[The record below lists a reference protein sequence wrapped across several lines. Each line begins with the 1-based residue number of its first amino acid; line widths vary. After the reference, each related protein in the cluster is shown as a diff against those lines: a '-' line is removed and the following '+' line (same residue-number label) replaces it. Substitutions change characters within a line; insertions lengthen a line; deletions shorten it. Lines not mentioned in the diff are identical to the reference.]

1 MNETDHA
8 GEQLSSLVD
17 GELTNADLDRAFE
30 AISRD
35 PDRKRRWTRYHVAVD
50 AMKKSLP
57 RTMAPSNFADRIAQ
71 AIETEP
77 AILAPYRRP
86 LRISPLRKQL
96 AGLAVAASVG
106 VMAVL
111 GVQSMRS
118 EDVALP
124 VAQAPAVVA
133 APIAVSAGVPTAP
146 TSTASTTIVAA
157 SDARTP
163 VPAQIQSQL
172 HRYLLNHNQS
182 AFGAPGMLPY
192 ARIVSHSGGDPTE

>member
-35 PDRKRRWTRYHVAVD
+35 PDRKRHWTRYHVAVD

-57 RTMAPSNFADRIAQ
+57 RTMAPSDFADRVAQ

-77 AILAPYRRP
+77 ALLAPSRRP

-106 VMAVL
+106 VVAVL
-111 GVQSMRS
+111 GVQSTMRS
-118 EDVALP
+118 EDAPLP
-124 VAQAPAVVA
+124 MAQAPTVVA
-133 APIAVSAGVPTAP
+133 APIVVSADIPTAV
-146 TSTASTTIVAA
+146 VAA

-163 VPAQIQSQL
+163 IPAQIQSQL

-192 ARIVSHSGGDPTE
+192 ARIVSHGGGDPTE

>member
-35 PDRKRRWTRYHVAVD
+35 PDRKRHWTRYHIAVD

-57 RTMAPSNFADRIAQ
+57 RTMAPSNFADRVAQ

-77 AILAPYRRP
+77 ALLAPSRRP
-86 LRISPLRKQL
+86 LRISPVRKQL

-106 VMAVL
+106 VVAVL

-118 EDVALP
+118 EDAALP

-133 APIAVSAGVPTAP
+133 APIAVSAGIPAGIPTAM
-146 TSTASTTIVAA
+146 VAA

-192 ARIVSHSGGDPTE
+192 ARIVSHGGDSTE